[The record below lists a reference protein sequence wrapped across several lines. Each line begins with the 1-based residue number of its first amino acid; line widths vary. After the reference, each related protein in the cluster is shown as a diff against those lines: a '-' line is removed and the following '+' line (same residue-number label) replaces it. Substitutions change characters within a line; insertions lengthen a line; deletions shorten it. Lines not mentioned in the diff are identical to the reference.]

1 MISGRQARHHAA
13 NVLGKTTGKQRR
25 NRLAELEVE
34 REKSAGAKDKIGDD
48 EEGDED
54 NEGYDDEDEE
64 NGSTRGK
71 GAKAERQGEDDGGME
86 GLSERRRKGE

>member
-34 REKSAGAKDKIGDD
+34 RERSAGAKDKIGDD

-64 NGSTRGK
+64 IGSTRGK